1 MAGGDASYWGHVAS
15 HGHRASVPRVT
26 ADDPPAGGIRS
37 PGDEASRRAGRASFA
52 MSCADEGR
60 SASAGTLLRCRLLAA
75 RRRRKK
81 RRPTASP
88 WPAGQ
93 PGGGRSNA
101 PTFPA
106 LAQAAWM
113 KSPATR
119 DDSPPGGNASQ
130 HKKRKKAG
138 HFYGG
143 LPLPTMD
150 RSLAHIEALRLSLSL
165 SPRVMGNQSL
175 ERRERRKRP
184 STAASDCESTL

>member
-119 DDSPPGGNASQ
+119 DDSPLPEGMQANT
-130 HKKRKKAG
+130 RKERRPATSTVG
-138 HFYGG
+138 Y
-143 LPLPTMD
+143 
-150 RSLAHIEALRLSLSL
+150 LSLPWTALSHTSKHCVSL
-165 SPRVMGNQSL
+165 SPSRHV
-175 ERRERRKRP
+175 
-184 STAASDCESTL
+184 